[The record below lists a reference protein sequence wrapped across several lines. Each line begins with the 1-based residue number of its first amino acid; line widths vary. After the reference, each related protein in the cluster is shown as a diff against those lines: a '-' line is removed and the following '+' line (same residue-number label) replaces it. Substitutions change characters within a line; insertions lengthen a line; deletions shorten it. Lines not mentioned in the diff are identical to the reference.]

1 MRFHLVT
8 KRGTTEQAL
17 LAEDWQLAAFAGP
30 PTAPEWLAE
39 EEAERL
45 FAITPDANV
54 PPDVAR
60 PQLARI
66 LDDFESLRGRLNDL
80 ARQRGDEIL
89 EAHKR
94 VRRAMRVTG
103 VAQRIEP
110 KLPVDVLGVYLYLP
124 ME

>member
-1 MRFHLVT
+1 M
-8 KRGTTEQAL
+8 
-17 LAEDWQLAAFAGP
+17 
-30 PTAPEWLAE
+30 
-39 EEAERL
+39 
-45 FAITPDANV
+45 
-54 PPDVAR
+54 AR

-103 VAQRIEP
+103 VVQRIEP